1 MRIHLW
7 NVNISYFIYWRSI
20 LRIKLR
26 WIWHLRNT
34 LNNGVDVLKLV
45 LVILILNLKVKI
57 WRLMLII
64 INWAFLIILVVRI
77 NLILILVF
85 YHILRWELH
94 LRLMW
99 VYFSWLSLIYLM
111 LLMVLI
117 ISSAIIILSI
127 VMLWPIILS
136 LLISNCSLTLK
147 RSWAWL
153 FNNLRRGV
161 KILVYRM

>member
-7 NVNISYFIYWRSI
+7 NINISYFIYWRSI

-45 LVILILNLKVKI
+45 LVILILDLKVKI

-85 YHILRWELH
+85 YHILRWEIASKINVSVFFLVIFNLPNAFNGAYYF
-94 LRLMW
+94 LRRY
-99 VYFSWLSLIYLM
+99 YFKYNYAVAHYFTAFNFQLLLNFKEKLSL
-111 LLMVLI
+111 
-117 ISSAIIILSI
+117 
-127 VMLWPIILS
+127 
-136 LLISNCSLTLK
+136 T
-147 RSWAWL
+147 
-153 FNNLRRGV
+153 F
-161 KILVYRM
+161 